1 MDPVT
6 HGITGALLGK
16 ACFSER
22 QGRVATFAATLGA
35 LFPDVDIVG
44 ELFSR
49 DPLALIKDH
58 RGITHSFVALPFF
71 AALLGWLTRKAAR
84 RLGIESP
91 SASMLTLIYAVGIA
105 SHILLDAMT
114 SFGTRIWDPIS
125 KQRIAWDLLFIVDFT
140 FASIVLVP
148 QVVAWI
154 YRDRGKNLSRATVM
168 WVLFSLSAFV
178 VWVLAHVAGFPFH
191 FWIMGVVSAVMAV
204 LFFLPM
210 VRGWGFQVRRAAWC
224 QAGIFAAVTYIF
236 LCAIGHHAAMTQVKV
251 FANANHIVVDRM
263 GAIPIPPSMLDW
275 GIAIRSA
282 DGVYKARYDLRDMKP
297 PVFQFIADSPP
308 DQFTARAMQFADVRL
323 YWQFA
328 RFPLIRTSVED
339 GHHIVEF
346 SENRF
351 AIRRQDA
358 PQPFTYRLVFDDKA
372 NLIEQGWRSNG
383 LLMRRLR
390 PEPPRRSADTP

>member
-22 QGRVATFAATLGA
+22 QGRVAIFAATLGA

-105 SHILLDAMT
+105 SHILLDVMT

-125 KQRIAWDLLFIVDFT
+125 QQRVAWDLLFIVDFT
-140 FASIVLVP
+140 FTSIVLVP
-148 QVVAWI
+148 QVVAWV
-154 YRDRGKNLSRATVM
+154 YRDRGKTLSRSAAM
-168 WVLFSLSAFV
+168 WVVFSLGTLV
-178 VWVLAHVAGFPFH
+178 VWVLARIAGFPFH
-191 FWIMGVVSAVMAV
+191 FWIIGVISAVMAA

-224 QAGIFAAVTYIF
+224 QAGIFAAATYIF
-236 LCAIGHHAAMTQVKV
+236 VCAIGHHAAMVQVKA
-251 FANANHIVVDRM
+251 FADANHIVVDRM
-263 GAIPIPPSMLDW
+263 GAIPVPPSLLDW

-282 DGVYKARYDLRDMKP
+282 DGVYRARYDLRDTKP
-297 PVFQFIADSPP
+297 PVFLFIADSPP
-308 DQFTARAMQFADVRL
+308 DEFTARAMQLADVRV
-323 YWQFA
+323 YWQFS

-351 AIRRQDA
+351 ASRRQDGS
-358 PQPFTYRLVFDDKA
+358 QPFTYRLVFDDKA
-372 NLIEQGWRSNG
+372 NLIGQVWRSNG
-383 LLMRRLR
+383 LLMRRTT
-390 PEPPRRSADTP
+390 PTPPRGSADTP